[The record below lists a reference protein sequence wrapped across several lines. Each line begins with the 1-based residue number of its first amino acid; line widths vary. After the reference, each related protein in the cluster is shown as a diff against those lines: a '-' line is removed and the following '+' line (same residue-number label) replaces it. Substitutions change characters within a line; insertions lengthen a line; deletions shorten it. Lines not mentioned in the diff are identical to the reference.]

1 MEFVIDL
8 SVIPTDNP
16 AAFGWW
22 FFKTI
27 GWIYP
32 VFLFVWGIILI
43 WQNWIRNKYRQKRE
57 YILLAVDIP
66 KANEQT
72 PKAVENIFSHLAGA
86 HQPLGFLDTW
96 WFGEINNSFS
106 FEIVSLGGY
115 IQFIIHFVKDYR
127 DLVEAIIYA
136 QYPDAE
142 ITEIEDYTKRWNIR
156 FPNDKYDIVGAE
168 LALARNEVYPLIT
181 YEKFEDS
188 LSQELK
194 DPMAS
199 MLEAL
204 TRIGP
209 GEEIWVQFVLT
220 PADNDW
226 GKKAEGIVNKIA
238 GAKGGGGGRKGIL
251 APFGGWISEF
261 DKQITGSPEGQAV
274 KKDEPYNLM
283 LYLTAGQK
291 DTIAAIEHK
300 TSWIGFHTKIRYI
313 YLAEKSHFSKPRG
326 VQTIYGSFK
335 QFNDLGLNSLK
346 PNKLIITWGIVFF
359 KNMRLIWRKNK
370 IFYRYKNRGHW
381 LIPGQYGFILNTE
394 ELASLWH
401 FPVMTVKAPLV
412 KKTESKKAEPPMS
425 LPTQRPNINPIETKG
440 GPKAGPPPNL
450 PVG

>member
-1 MEFVIDL
+1 MEFVIDF
-8 SVIPTDNP
+8 SVIPTDSP
-16 AAFGWW
+16 VAFGWW

-32 VFLFVWGIILI
+32 VFLFIYGIILT
-43 WQNWIRNKYRQKRE
+43 WLNWIRNNYRKQRE

-72 PKAVENIFSHLAGA
+72 PKAVKNIFSHLAGA
-86 HQPLGFLDTW
+86 HQPLGFIDKW
-96 WFGEINNSFS
+96 WSGEINNSFS

-156 FPNDKYDIVGAE
+156 FPNEKYDIVGAE
-168 LALARNEVYPLIT
+168 LTLAKNEVYPLVT

-199 MLEAL
+199 FLEAL

-209 GEEIWVQFVLT
+209 GEEIWVQLVLT

-226 GKKAEGIVNKIA
+226 GEKAKGVINKII
-238 GAKGGGGGRKGIL
+238 GAKGGEKKGIFS
-251 APFGGWISEF
+251 PFAGWFSEF
-261 DKQITGSPEGQAV
+261 DKQVLGSPETSTNNQ
-274 KKDEPYNLM
+274 KEPPNLM

-291 DTIAAIEHK
+291 DTVAAIENK
-300 TSWIGFHTKIRYI
+300 TNQIGFHTKIRYI
-313 YLAEKSHFSKPRG
+313 YLAEKPHYSKQRG
-326 VQTIYGSFK
+326 IQTIYGAFK

-346 PNKLIITWGIVFF
+346 PNKLIVTWGINLF
-359 KNMRLIWRKNK
+359 KKVRLKWRKNR
-370 IFYRYKNRGHW
+370 IFYRYKNRAHW
-381 LIPGQYGFILNTE
+381 LNPGQYGFILGTE

-425 LPTQRPNINPIETKG
+425 LPTERPNINPIETKG
-440 GPKAGPPPNL
+440 NPKAGPPPNL
-450 PVG
+450 PIG